1 MSWDNKVV
9 WNEGLFLQPQHFQ
22 QNDRYV
28 EALVAGVAGSIAPH
42 AWGVSELEIDNEL
55 LRLGKFA
62 LKTATGLTPDGALF
76 RVPQAENHPPAMD
89 VPDTIKNTV
98 VYLTVPT
105 RRHGATEVDLS
116 GAERSA
122 ARFAPAEIEITNA
135 VGNEKSPATLAVGK
149 LRLELALDVDDLSD
163 KLTIPIAKIIEVKS
177 DKEVVL
183 DRSFVPSCLDIRASL
198 TLADFVREVEGL
210 LGHRSEAL
218 SGRLVESG
226 PAKAVAEISDF
237 LLLICVNRYL
247 PMVRHVSALQNA
259 HPAMV
264 YQLLIGLAGELS
276 TFMDATKKPPQFS
289 LYQHDDLT
297 VTFREVMRALR
308 QYLSAV
314 LEQNA
319 VQIPLEQRK
328 YGISVGM
335 VADKRLLQGASF
347 VLAASADV
355 PPETIRKHFP
365 TQVKLGPVE
374 GIRQLVNSALPG
386 IGMRPM
392 PVAPRQIPFHS
403 GVTYFELDRSTEL
416 WKQLTTSGGL
426 AVHVAGDLPGLE
438 MELWAIRNA

>member
-9 WNEGLFLQPQHFQ
+9 WSEGLFLQPQHFQ

-28 EALVAGVAGSIAPH
+28 ESLISGVAGSIAPH

-62 LKTATGLTPDGALF
+62 VKTATGLTPDGALF
-76 RVPQAENHPPAMD
+76 RVPQAENHPPSMN
-89 VPDTIKNTV
+89 VPETIKNTV

-122 ARFAPAEIEITNA
+122 ARFAPAEIEITNS
-135 VGNEKSPATLAVGK
+135 VGNERSPTTLAVGK
-149 LRLELALDVDDLSD
+149 LRLEFALDVDDLSD
-163 KLTIPIAKIIEVKS
+163 KLVIPIAKIIEVKS
-177 DKEVVL
+177 DKEVIL

-218 SGRLVESG
+218 AGRLVESG

-247 PMVRHVSALQNA
+247 PMVRHISALQNA

-264 YQLLIGLAGELS
+264 YQLLMGLAGELS
-276 TFMDATKKPPQFS
+276 TFMDPTKKPPQFS

-297 VTFREVMRALR
+297 TTYREVMRALR

-319 VQIPLEQRK
+319 VQIPLEARK
-328 YGISVGM
+328 YGIHVGM

-347 VLAASADV
+347 VLAASANV

-403 GVTYFELDRSTEL
+403 GVAYFELDRSGEL

-426 AVHVAGDLPGLE
+426 AVHVSGDLPGLE
-438 MELWAIRNA
+438 MELWAIRNG

>member
-9 WNEGLFLQPQHFQ
+9 WSEGLFLQPQHFQ

-28 EALVAGVAGSIAPH
+28 EGLVSGVAGAVAPYM
-42 AWGVSELEIDNEL
+42 WGVNELTIDEEL
-55 LRLGKFA
+55 LRLGKFTVKSVA
-62 LKTATGLTPDGALF
+62 GLTPDGAPF
-76 RVPQAENHPPAMD
+76 NVPRTENHPPSMQ
-89 VPDTIKNTV
+89 VPEDIKNTV

-116 GAERSA
+116 GAEQSA
-122 ARFAPAEIEITNA
+122 ARFMPAEIEITNA
-135 VGNEKSPATLAVGK
+135 VGNQRSPTTLAVGK
-149 LRLELALDVDDLSD
+149 LRLEFALDVDDLSD
-163 KLTIPIAKIIEVKS
+163 RLAIPIAKIIEVKS
-177 DKEVVL
+177 DNEVIL
-183 DRSFVPSCLDIRASL
+183 DRGFIPSCIDIRASN

-210 LGHRSEAL
+210 LSHRSDAL
-218 SGRLVESG
+218 SARLVESG
-226 PAKAVAEISDF
+226 PAKAVAEIADF
-237 LLLICVNRYL
+237 LLLIGVNRYL

-276 TFMDATKKPPQFS
+276 TFMDPAKKPPSFP
-289 LYQHDDLT
+289 LYQHENLGATYHDL
-297 VTFREVMRALR
+297 MRALR

-319 VQIPLEQRK
+319 VQIPLEPRK

-347 VLAASADV
+347 VLAAKADV

-403 GVTYFELDRSTEL
+403 GVTYFELDRSGDL

-438 MELWAIRNA
+438 MELWAIRKG